1 MPCDLNAFETFATA
15 VLADTKLCPSKF
27 ASSDLP
33 ATVRFFGCALYRNFL
48 QHRTRALLA
57 EAKAASTADKR
68 HEFLQLF
75 MDCAM
80 SLERSTNGECA
91 KQRSWCASLFF
102 DEVPDASKV
111 NFVLGAEASTPGGA
125 EVPASVAPAVTLTA
139 ERLVF
144 VQSFKILP
152 TDTIHWQTVAACAT
166 PGDGVGES
174 TTITLSLIHI
184 SEPTRPY

>member
-1 MPCDLNAFETFATA
+1 MLKEHFPSFLLKTLYGCPCWNQIQPFIAIFKDLASVGCVVPCDLNAFETFATA
-15 VLADTKLCPSKF
+15 VPADTKLCPSKF

-75 MDCAM
+75 MECAV
-80 SLERSTNGECA
+80 SLDGDTKGECA

-102 DEVPDASKV
+102 
-111 NFVLGAEASTPGGA
+111 
-125 EVPASVAPAVTLTA
+125 
-139 ERLVF
+139 
-144 VQSFKILP
+144 
-152 TDTIHWQTVAACAT
+152 
-166 PGDGVGES
+166 
-174 TTITLSLIHI
+174 
-184 SEPTRPY
+184 